1 MQCLFATSL
10 EIKTTLFAPTEP
22 FLTRKCRF
30 LGSVYDSL
38 LQGDRQLKKLARK
51 LRDEA
56 DEEHKKEIDL
66 EEKKYQAQKR
76 KEAIE
81 KAKSDQY
88 FESDRL
94 KAFRV

>member
-1 MQCLFATSL
+1 MLKLVSQFSMVFSKVDGLCF
-10 EIKTTLFAPTEP
+10 
-22 FLTRKCRF
+22 
-30 LGSVYDSL
+30 
-38 LQGDRQLKKLARK
+38 QGDIKLKHLCRK

-56 DEEHKKEIDL
+56 EEEDRKEIDI

-76 KEAIE
+76 QKAIE

-94 KAFRV
+94 KAFRVENFCNYYVVCFSATKY